1 MHPLMRGLQQIQP
14 IRTLSR
20 MLAIGLV
27 TMILLLTP
35 AFILQGTI
43 LQDTVQA
50 QAASDDRNPS
60 EKRLGATDAPEKR
73 LRVIQAE
80 PNEVDTINPDVLKR
94 IQRKAEDLGDGAR
107 QKIGD
112 TGLKNLRK
120 LPENVSETADLVK
133 KQRFGKGSQAEPATT
148 KGYYKRG

>member
-1 MHPLMRGLQQIQP
+1 MRQLMRELRQMQLV
-14 IRTLSR
+14 RTFSQ
-20 MLAIGLV
+20 MLAIGLM

-35 AFILQGTI
+35 AFILQGTV
-43 LQDTVQA
+43 LQNTVQA
-50 QAASDDRNPS
+50 QAASDTNPS
-60 EKRLGATDAPEKR
+60 SKRLGAPDAPEKR

-80 PNEVDTINPDVLKR
+80 PNEVDTISPDILKR

-107 QKIGD
+107 RDIGD

-120 LPENVSETADLVK
+120 LPEKASETADLVK

-148 KGYYKRG
+148 KGFYKRG